1 MDFFSDHA
9 VAFALVCAAA
19 AVLYGLLPDLLAA
32 QPAGGQRAHAG
43 DLGRR
48 AGGRRRL
55 PEKAVHDDRGRRDRA
70 DPADRVLQQAR
81 LGDGVRLRDRRRPLG
96 GGRLHRHER
105 RRPLERTHGRGGAR
119 GRRTGVQGR
128 VPGRLGHGAP
138 RRRPRALRRRRVLLV
153 PDRRARQLRQ
163 VGGRRPPRPRLR
175 WLAHLR
181 LRPARRRHLHEGRRC
196 RRRPRR
202 QDRGRHP
209 RGRSAQPG
217 RDRRQRRRQR
227 RRLRRH
233 GRRPVRDV
241 RRHRRRGDA
250 ARHRLREQQPLA
262 LPARARRH
270 LDPRLDHRHVLRAR
284 RQGRERDH
292 QRALHERPRRDRAL
306 RDRVHPGHEGVRGR
320 RSSRSGSS
328 TARRSSVSRSRS
340 CSSRSPSTTPGAAG
354 ARSRRSPRPPPPG
367 TRRTSSPASRR
378 AWRRPRCRSS

>member
-19 AVLYGLLPDLLAA
+19 AVLYGLYLTYWLLK
-32 QPAGGQRAHAG
+32 PAGRQRAHAG

-55 PEKAVHDDRGRRDRA
+55 PEEAVHGDRDRRDRG
-70 DPADRVLQQAR
+70 DPGDRVLQQAR
-81 LGDGVRLRDRRRPLG
+81 LGHGVRLPDRRRPLG
-96 GGRLHRHER
+96 SGRLHRHER
-105 RRPLERTHGRGGAR
+105 RRSLERTHRRGGPR
-119 GRRTGVQGR
+119 GRRSGIQGR
-128 VPGRLGHGAP
+128 VPGRLGDGAP
-138 RRRPRALRRRRVLLV
+138 RRRPRPLRRRRVLLV
-153 PDRRARQLRQ
+153 PHGRARQLRQ
-163 VGGRRPPRPRLR
+163 VGGRRPPRPRVR
-175 WLAHLR
+175 RLADLG
-181 LRPARRRHLHEGRRC
+181 LRPARRRHLHEGRRR

-233 GRRPVRDV
+233 GGRPLRDL
-241 RRHRRRGDA
+241 RRHGRRRDA
-250 ARHRLREQQPLA
+250 ARHLVREQQPLA
-262 LPARARRH
+262 LPAGARRH
-270 LDPRLDHRHVLRAR
+270 VDPGLDHRHLLRAR

-292 QRALHERPRRDRAL
+292 QRALHERSRRNRAVG
-306 RDRVHPGHEGVRGR
+306 DRVHPGHEGVRRR

-328 TARRSSVSRSRS
+328 TARRSSVLRSRS

-354 ARSRRSPRPPPPG
+354 APSRRSPRRRPPG

-378 AWRRPRCRSS
+378 GWRRRPCR